1 MEPDPLGR
9 RSSPGTDMAASSNK
23 TLAQAFATF
32 AGKASKAAGKPY
44 VFFLCA
50 LLVLLWALTGP
61 IAGFSDTWQLVINTS
76 TTIITFLMVFLI
88 QSTQNRDS
96 AAIQAKLDELIRVSK
111 SDNEFIGIE
120 HLDDEELDAILSRV
134 EKSARGLHAEQRA
147 RRTKK
152 ERSHTSARRAKT

>member
-1 MEPDPLGR
+1 MEPDPFGR
-9 RSSPGTDMAASSNK
+9 RSPPGTDMTASSNK
-23 TLAQAFATF
+23 TLAQTFAIF
-32 AGKASKAAGKPY
+32 AGKASKTAGKPHA
-44 VFFLCA
+44 FFFCA

-88 QSTQNRDS
+88 QSTQNRDN
-96 AAIQAKLDELIRVSK
+96 AAIQAKLDELIRVNK

-120 HLDDEELDAILSRV
+120 HLDDEELDAILRRV

-147 RRTKK
+147 RQTKK
-152 ERSHTSARRAKT
+152 EPSRASAHRAKT